1 MNLLNIS
8 FENLNNLNNLKELV
22 FNNCEE
28 MSDVQRNILTKAPY
42 NLKTLGLGEW
52 SAETT
57 ELLIKTFGRS
67 LKKLL
72 IGTITTEIINFVSLY
87 CSELVT
93 FKILG
98 NITFTHFPSFPL
110 LKKMKIKKFTF
121 LYCDSSLIEPTVFLK
136 NFANHFPESLSKL
149 GLFYDDI
156 LSADILETIL
166 YNTKTSLTSLKIN
179 CGIGKHCLQVILD
192 YVKIRKSLKIFK
204 LNMQVNIISLLD
216 RNVMKNL
223 REQGVDVQLLA

>member
-72 IGTITTEIINFVSLY
+72 VGTITTEIINFVSLY

-98 NITFTHFPSFPL
+98 KITFPSFPL
-110 LKKMKIKKFTF
+110 LKKMKIQKFAF
-121 LYCDSSLIEPTVFLK
+121 LFCDSSLIEPTLFLK

-149 GLFYDDI
+149 GLFYDHI
-156 LSADILETIL
+156 LSADKLETIL

-179 CGIGKHCLQVILD
+179 CGIGRYCLQVILD

-204 LNMQVNIISLLD
+204 LNMQVNIISHLD